1 LHLKIRGASEKFKNQ
16 PRHLIRPG
24 SVNFR
29 QHYGNPSHATVPLKK
44 YLFVLLL
51 WSRNEVHKPQQ
62 WLDKGKKKAVREEPC
77 VAGPDSWI
85 NFRGSWGNIKKMVR

>member
-1 LHLKIRGASEKFKNQ
+1 MVDYSVVQIIKLKE
-16 PRHLIRPG
+16 
-24 SVNFR
+24 V
-29 QHYGNPSHATVPLKK
+29 
-44 YLFVLLL
+44 LL

-62 WLDKGKKKAVREEPC
+62 WLDKGKKAVREEPC